1 MRRKK
6 QCESCLKNTTI
17 EESSKII
24 IVSLILQ
31 HYNYKLVIHLD
42 STSQLGKICSVNQ
55 LAERNTASCSRVVR
69 AVANFFLKTDRRQ
82 DFCYPTTFK
91 PRFR

>member
-6 QCESCLKNTTI
+6 LCESCFKNTTI

-31 HYNYKLVIHLD
+31 HYNYKLVIHFRFNV
-42 STSQLGKICSVNQ
+42 ST
-55 LAERNTASCSRVVR
+55 E
-69 AVANFFLKTDRRQ
+69 
-82 DFCYPTTFK
+82 
-91 PRFR
+91 